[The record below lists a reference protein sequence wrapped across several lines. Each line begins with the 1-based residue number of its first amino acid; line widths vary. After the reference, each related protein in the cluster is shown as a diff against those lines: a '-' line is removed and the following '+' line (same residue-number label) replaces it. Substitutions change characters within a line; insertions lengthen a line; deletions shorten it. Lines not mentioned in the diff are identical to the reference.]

1 MASGRQSTISKVQD
15 LLTAVD
21 AAPRLEIIP
30 LNREILDRSLG
41 LAVFDEM
48 HNRQIVSSA
57 LVLREKGIAVAIR
70 TRDSVIPSSRLVT
83 VIW

>member
-1 MASGRQSTISKVQD
+1 MAYGRQSTISKVQD

-41 LAVFDEM
+41 LAVIDEA
-48 HNRQIVSSA
+48 HDRQIVSSG
-57 LVLREKGIAVAIR
+57 LVLQEKGIAVAIR
-70 TRDSVIPSSRLVT
+70 TRGSVIPSSGLVT